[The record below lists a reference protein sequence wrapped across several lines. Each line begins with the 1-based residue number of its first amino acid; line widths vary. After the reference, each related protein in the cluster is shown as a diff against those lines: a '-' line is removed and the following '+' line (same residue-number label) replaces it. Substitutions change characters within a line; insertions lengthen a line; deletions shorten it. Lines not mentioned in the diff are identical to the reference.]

1 MIYNILHL
9 FNNQKTRLT
18 TNNNDQQQQQQ
29 QQQQVLTY
37 EQLILILDACSHFLL
52 NTVKS
57 TESLNKQE

>member
-1 MIYNILHL
+1 
-9 FNNQKTRLT
+9 
-18 TNNNDQQQQQQ
+18 QQQQ

-57 TESLNKQE
+57 TESLNKQENTSTMKKQQ